1 MDPLTPLRFVRRT
14 TGFAAWTTG
23 AVLGHR
29 VMSYLDSDFATPWGK
44 QRVVELWSHR
54 MFPLF
59 GLTLHRVSGEVPR
72 GLGPYLVIANHRS
85 PLDILLG
92 LHLVGGVVVS
102 NQGVADMPVV
112 GAAAK
117 YTDTI
122 FVDRTNQRSGAMAIR
137 QMRRRLVEGRNV
149 IVFPEGTTFRG
160 DAVRPFKR
168 GAFSA
173 AKGLDVKVLP
183 LGIAYPPGLEFVD
196 ESFGRHLLRT
206 SVRPRTPVWVSLGEP
221 AAAPKGPADIE
232 ALRARVQALVDRA
245 AAARDARRSASS

>member
-14 TGFAAWTTG
+14 TGFAAWTAG
-23 AVLGHR
+23 AVWGHR
-29 VMSYLDSDFATPWGK
+29 VMTFLDSDFDTPWGK
-44 QRVVELWSHR
+44 QRVIDFWSHR

-59 GLTLHRVSGEVPR
+59 GLDLHVVSGEVPY
-72 GLGPYLVIANHRS
+72 GLGPYLVVANHRS

-92 LHLVGGVVVS
+92 IHLMGGVVVS
-102 NQGVADMPVV
+102 HQGVADMPVV
-112 GAAAK
+112 GHAAA

-122 FVDRTNQRSGAMAIR
+122 FVDRSDSRSGARAIR

-149 IVFPEGTTFRG
+149 IVFPEGTTFAG
-160 DAVRPFKR
+160 DEVRPFKR

-183 LGIAYPPGLEFVD
+183 LGVAYPPGMEFVD

-206 SVRPRTPVWVSLGEP
+206 STRRRTPIHVCIGEP
-221 AAAPKGPADIE
+221 EPVPKGAAEVE
-232 ALRARVQALVDRA
+232 AVRQRVQALVDEA
-245 AAARDARRSASS
+245 AAARDGRAR